1 MALTLIATA
10 VPSSKYTLL
19 SSAVAVSVT
28 AVSWG
33 NVERTARFRQ
43 VSVFFLG
50 LKGKCCV
57 NLRRWEQKIDEL
69 PLGDGIAEWGWCHDA
84 LRLSADWDSPE
95 KIRCPLCVPH
105 LVLVWNVWEILMFC
119 RFLTKKFQPSH
130 LLSFLRYFW
139 SSRSSRTKY
148 LQVPMAFS
156 FSRAHKILS
165 VWRVCKIFKSHE
177 HELQPNNSFY
187 GLLVCLCSSVCVFLW
202 RCMTEQQAVCHSEL
216 STDTQ
221 QCLYALALQ
230 PVRPVR
236 RQTHTFT
243 DLYDPLSPSR
253 CYIKIPSQRYYT
265 DFRHTCD
272 KLWLGFCFVL
282 FGELWLKCSKTMW
295 HKVKQNCN

>member
-1 MALTLIATA
+1 MSWCPQTLSWLGQSREDKM
-10 VPSSKYTLL
+10 SSMR
-19 SSAVAVSVT
+19 SSF
-28 AVSWG
+28 G
-33 NVERTARFRQ
+33 F
-43 VSVFFLG
+43 G
-50 LKGKCCV
+50 LKCLGNTPV
-57 NLRRWEQKIDEL
+57 LSL
-69 PLGDGIAEWGWCHDA
+69 PYQEV
-84 LRLSADWDSPE
+84 SAFTSIKFSE
-95 KIRCPLCVPH
+95 
-105 LVLVWNVWEILMFC
+105 MFLKEPG
-119 RFLTKKFQPSH
+119 FSQ
-130 LLSFLRYFW
+130 
-139 SSRSSRTKY
+139 TKY
-148 LQVPMAFS
+148 LQLLVAFS
-156 FSRAHKILS
+156 CSSAHKILS
-165 VWRVCKIFKSHE
+165 VWHVCKIFKSHE

>member
-33 NVERTARFRQ
+33 NVEHTARFRQ

-69 PLGDGIAEWGWCHDA
+69 PLGDGIAEWGWCHYA

-105 LVLVWNVWEILMFC
+105 LVLVWNVWEILLFC
-119 RFLTKKFQPSH
+119 CFLTKKFQPSH

-187 GLLVCLCSSVCVFLW
+187 GLLVCLCSSVCVSLTLYDRAASRVSLW
-202 RCMTEQQAVCHSEL
+202 VIDRHAAVSICFSVTASPPCQKANTYIHWL
-216 STDTQ
+216 IWPTFTITLLHKDAFST
-221 QCLYALALQ
+221 LLHWL
-230 PVRPVR
+230 
-236 RQTHTFT
+236 QTHM
-243 DLYDPLSPSR
+243 R
-253 CYIKIPSQRYYT
+253 
-265 DFRHTCD
+265 
-272 KLWLGFCFVL
+272 
-282 FGELWLKCSKTMW
+282 
-295 HKVKQNCN
+295 